1 MSIGQTVAIGSL
13 GALRDSESRKM
24 LKDSIVAL
32 AECVCPKVVIVY
44 GYAPDDVFGPL
55 KDRGAEI
62 WRFDSEIA
70 KAFGA
75 GGGD

>member
-1 MSIGQTVAIGSL
+1 M
-13 GALRDSESRKM
+13 
-24 LKDSIVAL
+24 KDSIIAL